1 MGDPFAGYNNADNI
15 LKKGENVQDKI
26 NKNLFI
32 KAEPNKT
39 SCFVGEPVVV
49 SYNIYTRLETQ
60 SAITKTPAFDGFSMV
75 DLSQPGNANTT
86 EKIVK
91 LNGKEYHVY
100 TLMKVQLYPLQPGQ
114 FSVGTVETEN
124 TVHFIKEAY
133 AAKADDIFQPLPPTA
148 MVDQKIS
155 LKNKPVFITVK
166 PLPEINKPAS
176 FKGAVGNFKLSAVLD
191 KDSFS
196 TDDAGKLSVTIT
208 GAGNMILI
216 NAPAIQWP
224 NSIES
229 FEPKQTDTLDKT
241 QVPIT
246 GSKHFNYTFTVQNPG
261 RYTIPPVTMSFFD
274 PKTADYKTVATTPLS
289 VTVTQGTKRIDTA
302 TIAPIAANNDKGI
315 LSTLSDIPYLPF
327 ELAALIII
335 LGLLFWFNRSKNKST
350 TDITE
355 QKIPEQP
362 ITAAEPEQSKSHLA
376 LSEEK
381 LQQHDSKG
389 FYEALNKEIR
399 VFLSA
404 YFHILPEEINKKR
417 IAEEMDKKG
426 ISFAISIKMQQLM
439 EDIEWQLYSPLHTNP
454 HLEESFSNAEEIIY
468 SLESIAR

>member
-1 MGDPFAGYNNADNI
+1 
-15 LKKGENVQDKI
+15 
-26 NKNLFI
+26 
-32 KAEPNKT
+32 
-39 SCFVGEPVVV
+39 
-49 SYNIYTRLETQ
+49 
-60 SAITKTPAFDGFSMV
+60 MV
-75 DLSQPGNANTT
+75 DLSQPGNASTT

-91 LNGKEYHVY
+91 LNGKQYHVY

-124 TVHFIKEAY
+124 TVHFIKEEY
-133 AAKADDIFQPLPPTA
+133 AARANDIFQTLPPAA
-148 MVDQKIS
+148 MVDQKVT

-166 PLPEINKPAS
+166 PLPEINKPAT

-208 GAGNMILI
+208 GGGNMILI
-216 NAPAIQWP
+216 NAPVIQWP
-224 NSIES
+224 QAIES
-229 FEPKQTDTLDKT
+229 FEPKQADTLDKT

-246 GSKHFNYTFTVQNPG
+246 GSKHFDYTFTVQNAG
-261 RYTIPPVTMSFFD
+261 SYTIPPVTMSFFD
-274 PKTADYKTVATTPLS
+274 PKTVAYKTVATAPLL
-289 VTVTQGTKRIDTA
+289 VTVTQGSKKTNAT
-302 TIAPIAANNDKGI
+302 TIAPIAAANNDKGI
-315 LSTLSDIPYLPF
+315 LSRLSDIPYLPI
-327 ELAALIII
+327 ELAALMII
-335 LGLLFWFNRSKNKST
+335 LGLLFWFNLSKKKPLEN
-350 TDITE
+350 ITE
-355 QKIPEQP
+355 QKTPQQP

-389 FYEALNKEIR
+389 FYEALNKEVR

-417 IAEEMDKKG
+417 IAEEMDKKE
-426 ISFAISIKMQQLM
+426 IPFAITIKMQQLL

-454 HLEESFSNAEEIIY
+454 HLEESFSNAEEMIY